1 MMEILEPS
9 YEDNNYDSCGNI
21 TIAVVHYNS
30 MTIPLCQECLDN
42 LRESLKKYDNTIFC
56 YKCNNFIMSESGW
69 NYGGSCLKDLSKEDI
84 EKFKKSYA
92 GYYLY
97 KKCLDTCD
105 GAVPK

>member
-1 MMEILEPS
+1 
-9 YEDNNYDSCGNI
+9 
-21 TIAVVHYNS
+21 
-30 MTIPLCQECLDN
+30 
-42 LRESLKKYDNTIFC
+42 
-56 YKCNNFIMSESGW
+56 MSESGW